1 MAATFNMV
9 GVIRF
14 SLLTP
19 TFNADRY
26 PDLDAAA
33 EAIFAP
39 DRMALRLYLFE
50 KLCLP
55 SLVRQGDAD
64 FHLVVAT
71 SDRLPQPVLKRLQ
84 ELLAPHDHMRLLQ
97 FAPENHFQ
105 ILKEAYGAIP
115 EQGESHRI
123 LFRLDD
129 DDALD
134 GGYVAR
140 CKRLAAGLLPLQAS
154 AETPFAIAFNRGIYL
169 VREEGQPPVVVD
181 SCERAPLSAGTALVR
196 PVSGKGNPYRYNH
209 RKFAQHYP
217 LFSDIA
223 VPSFLR
229 TVHGDNHSTPAMMGL
244 TARQTEAEIDADLQ
258 AHFGMSLRALKA
270 I

>member
-1 MAATFNMV
+1 
-9 GVIRF
+9 
-14 SLLTP
+14 
-19 TFNADRY
+19 
-26 PDLDAAA
+26 
-33 EAIFAP
+33 
-39 DRMALRLYLFE
+39 MALRLHLFE

-55 SLVRQGDAD
+55 SLVRQGDAE

-71 SDRLPQPVLKRLQ
+71 SDRLPHQVLTRLQ
-84 ELLAPHDHMRLLQ
+84 DLLAPHAHMELLQ
-97 FAPENHFQ
+97 FAPDNHFQ
-105 ILKEAYGAIP
+105 ILKEAYAAIP
-115 EQGESHRI
+115 EQGESHRV

-134 GGYVAR
+134 RDYVAR
-140 CKRLAAGLLPLQAS
+140 CKRLAAGLLPLQTS
-154 AETPFAIAFNRGIYL
+154 VETPFAMAFNRGLYL
-169 VREEGQPPVVVD
+169 VREEGQPPVVMD

-217 LFSDIA
+217 LFSDIS
-223 VPSFLR
+223 VPSFIR

-244 TARQTEAEIDADLQ
+244 TARQSEAEIDADLH
-258 AHFGMSLRALKA
+258 AHFGLSLSALKA